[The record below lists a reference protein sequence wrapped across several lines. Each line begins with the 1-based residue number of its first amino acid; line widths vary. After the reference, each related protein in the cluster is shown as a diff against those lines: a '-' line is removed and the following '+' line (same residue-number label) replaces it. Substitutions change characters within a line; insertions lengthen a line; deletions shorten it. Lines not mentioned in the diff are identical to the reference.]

1 MSWKGGGREGGKSN
15 HTHTYTHTWA
25 TGNLLGLRQSQI
37 QRQRQRQRH
46 GHIKKEET
54 SPLRETAKDNQS
66 GERERERRGVVC
78 VWGGG
83 ADSLCLSAVGTCT
96 VPWARAFTTAVMTR
110 TRKTRRFPRKP
121 WRSVRSESVQRRALP
136 FRRVCDALP
145 RWCRG
150 GWCPCVV

>member
-66 GERERERRGVVC
+66 GERERERRGVVHLHSSLGPSLHYGGHDSYPQDPSFPPQAMAERQIRVSPAQSPSFSTGMRCPSQVVSWRLVSVCC
-78 VWGGG
+78 VEELEREHKIET
-83 ADSLCLSAVGTCT
+83 D
-96 VPWARAFTTAVMTR
+96 
-110 TRKTRRFPRKP
+110 
-121 WRSVRSESVQRRALP
+121 
-136 FRRVCDALP
+136 
-145 RWCRG
+145 
-150 GWCPCVV
+150 